1 MTNRDSIKSKIF
13 EEGGGGLEGAGGVF
27 FRKALP
33 PLQSSHN
40 SSSYLKLSNTSRV
53 DLSM

>member
-1 MTNRDSIKSKIF
+1 MKVF
-13 EEGGGGLEGAGGVF
+13 GEGGGGLEGAGGAF
-27 FRKALP
+27 FKSPSR